1 MVIKCNLYN
10 NKCMTIALGC
20 DHAGFPL
27 KSVIQ
32 SLLNERGLDIL
43 DFGTHSDSSVDYPD
57 FVHPAAEAVENG
69 KAAAGILLCGSGNG
83 VAMTANKHQDIRAAL
98 CWNAEIATLARAHNN
113 ANMIALPVRYITA
126 SEAKDIVTAFLDTP
140 FEGGRHLLRIN
151 KIPC

>member
-1 MVIKCNLYN
+1 
-10 NKCMTIALGC
+10 MTIALGC

-151 KIPC
+151 KMPC

>member
-1 MVIKCNLYN
+1 
-10 NKCMTIALGC
+10 MTIALGC

-57 FVHPAAEAVENG
+57 FVHPAAAAVENG
-69 KAAAGILLCGSGNG
+69 KATAGILLCGSGNG

-126 SEAKDIVTAFLDTP
+126 REAMDIVTAFLDTP
-140 FEGGRHLLRIN
+140 FEGGRHVLRIN

>member
-1 MVIKCNLYN
+1 
-10 NKCMTIALGC
+10 MTIALGC

-140 FEGGRHLLRIN
+140 FEGGRHVLRIN

>member
-1 MVIKCNLYN
+1 
-10 NKCMTIALGC
+10 MTIALGC

-43 DFGTHSDSSVDYPD
+43 DFGTHSDSSVHYPD

>member
-1 MVIKCNLYN
+1 
-10 NKCMTIALGC
+10 MTIALGC

-113 ANMIALPVRYITA
+113 ANMIALPVRYITD

>member
-1 MVIKCNLYN
+1 
-10 NKCMTIALGC
+10 MTIALGC

>member
-1 MVIKCNLYN
+1 
-10 NKCMTIALGC
+10 MTIALGC

-32 SLLNERGLDIL
+32 SLLNGRGLDIL

-113 ANMIALPVRYITA
+113 ANMIALPVRYITD

-140 FEGGRHLLRIN
+140 FEGGRHVLRIN